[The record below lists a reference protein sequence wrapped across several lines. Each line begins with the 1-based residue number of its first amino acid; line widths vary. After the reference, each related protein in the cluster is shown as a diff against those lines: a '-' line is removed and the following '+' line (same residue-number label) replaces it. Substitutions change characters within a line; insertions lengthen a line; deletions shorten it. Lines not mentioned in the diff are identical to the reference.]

1 MPTINQLTAVD
12 TVTASDLIPIWSST
26 DGDARKTSAYTLKTY
41 LTGGVSVNDGL
52 ITQTASPA
60 ATAFNISVTVAGTW
74 LILTPVAVYATGTI
88 TLPFYSSVQGGQIVQ
103 VNCSQAVTA
112 LTIAGNGA
120 TVIGAPTTLTANSFF
135 TMRYRADTQAWY
147 RVA

>member
-1 MPTINQLTAVD
+1 MPTINQLTATD

-26 DGDARKTSAYTLKTY
+26 DGDARKASANTLKTY
-41 LTGGVSVNDGL
+41 LTGGVSINDGL

-60 ATAFNISVTVAGTW
+60 ATGFNVSVPTAGTW
-74 LILTPVAVYATGTI
+74 LIITPVAAYATGTI
-88 TLPFYSSVQGGQIVQ
+88 TLPFYDDVEGGQIVL

-112 LTIAGNGA
+112 LTVNGNGA
-120 TVIGAPTTLTANSFF
+120 TVINPPPALAANSRF
-135 TMRYRADTQAWY
+135 TMRYEADSSVWY

>member
-1 MPTINQLTAVD
+1 MPTINQLTATD
-12 TVTASDLIPIWSST
+12 TVTASDLIPIWSSG
-26 DGDARKTSAYTLKTY
+26 DGDARKASANTLKTY

-60 ATAFNISVTVAGTW
+60 ATAFNIGVTVAGTW
-74 LILTPVAVYATGTI
+74 LILTPVAAYAAGTI
-88 TLPFYSSVQGGQIVQ
+88 TLPFFDDVEGGQIVL

-112 LTIAGNGA
+112 LTVDGNGA

-135 TMRYRADTQAWY
+135 TLRYRADTLAWY

>member
-12 TVTASDLIPIWSST
+12 TVTASDLFPLWSST
-26 DGDARKTSAYTLKTY
+26 DGDARKASANTLKTY

-74 LILTPVAVYATGTI
+74 LIITPVAVYATGTI
-88 TLPFYSSVQGGQIVQ
+88 TLPFFDDVEGGQIVL

-112 LTIAGNGA
+112 LTVAGNGA
-120 TVIGAPTTLTANSFF
+120 SVIGAPTALTANSTF
-135 TMRYRADTQAWY
+135 TMRYRADTTAWY

>member
-12 TVTASDLIPIWSST
+12 TVSGSDLIPIWSST
-26 DGDARKTSAYTLKTY
+26 DGDARKASANTLKTY

-60 ATAFNISVTVAGTW
+60 ATEFNVSVPTAGTW
-74 LILTPVAVYATGTI
+74 LILTPVATYAAGTI
-88 TLPFYSSVQGGQIVQ
+88 TLPFFDDVEGGQIVL

-112 LTIAGNGA
+112 LTVAGNGA
-120 TVIGAPTTLTANSFF
+120 TVIGAPTTLAANSTF
-135 TMRYRADTQAWY
+135 TMRYRADTTAWY

>member
-26 DGDARKTSAYTLKTY
+26 VGDARKASAATLKTY

-88 TLPFYSSVQGGQIVQ
+88 TLPFYSGVQGGQIVQ

-112 LTIAGNGA
+112 LTVAGNGA
-120 TVIGAPTTLTANSFF
+120 SVIGAPTALTANSFF

>member
-1 MPTINQLTAVD
+1 MPTINQLTSVD
-12 TVTASDLIPIWSST
+12 TVTASDLLPIWSST
-26 DGDARKTSAYTLKTY
+26 DGDARKASAATLKTY

-88 TLPFYSSVQGGQIVQ
+88 TLPFYDDVEGGQIVQ

-112 LTIAGNGA
+112 LNVAGNGA
-120 TVIGAPTTLTANSFF
+120 SVIGAPTTLTANSFF

>member
-1 MPTINQLTAVD
+1 MPTINQLTATD

-26 DGDARKTSAYTLKTY
+26 DGDARKASANTLKTY

-60 ATAFNISVTVAGTW
+60 ATGFNVSVPTAGTW
-74 LILTPVAVYATGTI
+74 LILTPVAAYAAGTI
-88 TLPFYSSVQGGQIVQ
+88 TLPFFDDVQGGQIVM

-112 LTIAGNGA
+112 LTVNGNGA
-120 TVIGAPTTLTANSFF
+120 TVINPPPALAANSRF
-135 TMRYRADTQAWY
+135 TMRYEADSSVWY

>member
-26 DGDARKTSAYTLKTY
+26 DGDARKASANTLKTY

-60 ATAFNISVTVAGTW
+60 ATGFNVSVPTAGTW
-74 LILTPVAVYATGTI
+74 LILTPVAAYAAGTI
-88 TLPFYSSVQGGQIVQ
+88 TLPFFDDVQGGQIVM

-112 LTIAGNGA
+112 LTVNGNGA
-120 TVIGAPTTLTANSFF
+120 TVINPPPALAANSRF
-135 TMRYRADTQAWY
+135 TMRYEADSSVWY

>member
-1 MPTINQLTAVD
+1 MPTINQLSAVD

-26 DGDARKTSAYTLKTY
+26 DGDARKASANTLKTY

-60 ATAFNISVTVAGTW
+60 ATGFNVSVPTAGTW
-74 LILTPVAVYATGTI
+74 LILTPVAAYAAGTI
-88 TLPFYSSVQGGQIVQ
+88 TLPFFDDVQGGQIVM

-112 LTIAGNGA
+112 LTVNGNGA

-135 TMRYRADTQAWY
+135 TMRYRADTTAWY

>member
-26 DGDARKTSAYTLKTY
+26 DGDARKASAATFKTY
-41 LTGGVSVNDGL
+41 LTAGVSVNDGL

-60 ATAFNISVTVAGTW
+60 ATGFNIGVTVAGTW
-74 LILTPVAVYATGTI
+74 LILTPVAAHAAGTI
-88 TLPFYSSVQGGQIVQ
+88 TLPFFEDVQGGQIVL

-112 LTIAGNGA
+112 LTVNGNGA
-120 TVIGAPTTLTANSFF
+120 SVIGAPSALTANSTF
-135 TMRYRADTQAWY
+135 TMRYRADTMAWY

>member
-1 MPTINQLTAVD
+1 MPTINQLTATD

-26 DGDARKTSAYTLKTY
+26 DGDTRKASANTLKTY

-60 ATAFNISVTVAGTW
+60 ATGFNVSVPTAGTW
-74 LILTPVAVYATGTI
+74 LILTPVAAYAAGTI
-88 TLPFYSSVQGGQIVQ
+88 TLPFVDDVQGGQIVL

-112 LTIAGNGA
+112 LTVNGNGA
-120 TVIGAPTTLTANSFF
+120 TVINPPPALAANSRF
-135 TMRYRADTQAWY
+135 TMRYEADSSVWY

>member
-12 TVTASDLIPIWSST
+12 TVTASDLLPIWSST
-26 DGDARKTSAYTLKTY
+26 DGDARKASAATLKTY

-52 ITQTASPA
+52 VTQAASPA
-60 ATAFNISVTVAGTW
+60 ATGFNVAVPVAGTW

-88 TLPFYSSVQGGQIVQ
+88 TLPFFDDVEGGQIVQ

-112 LTIAGNGA
+112 LTVNGNGA
-120 TVIGAPTTLTANSFF
+120 SVIGAPTALTANSFF
-135 TMRYRADTQAWY
+135 TMRYRADTLAWY

>member
-1 MPTINQLTAVD
+1 MPTINQLASVD

-26 DGDARKTSAYTLKTY
+26 DGDARKASANTLKTY

-60 ATAFNISVTVAGTW
+60 ATGFNISVTVAGTW
-74 LILTPVAVYATGTI
+74 LILTPVAAYAAGAI
-88 TLPFYSSVQGGQIVQ
+88 ALPFFDDVAGGQIVL
-103 VNCSQAVTA
+103 VNCSQAVTS
-112 LTIAGNGA
+112 LTVNGNGA
-120 TVIGAPTTLTANSFF
+120 TVIGAPTTLAANSTF
-135 TMRYRADTQAWY
+135 TMRYRADTLAWY

>member
-26 DGDARKTSAYTLKTY
+26 DGDARKASAATLKTY

-60 ATAFNISVTVAGTW
+60 ATAFNIAVAKPATW
-74 LILTPVAVYATGTI
+74 LIITPAAVYATGTI
-88 TLPFYSSVQGGQIVQ
+88 TLPFFSDVQGGQIVQ

-112 LTIAGNGA
+112 LTVSGNGA
-120 TVIGAPTTLTANSFF
+120 TVIGAPTALTANSFF
-135 TMRYRADTQAWY
+135 TMRYRADTLAWY

>member
-52 ITQTASPA
+52 VTQTASPA

-74 LILTPVAVYATGTI
+74 LIITPVAVYATGTI
-88 TLPFYSSVQGGQIVQ
+88 TLPFFGDVEGGQIVQ

-112 LTIAGNGA
+112 LTVNGNGA
-120 TVIGAPTTLTANSFF
+120 SVIGAPTTLTANSFF
-135 TMRYRADTQAWY
+135 TLRYRADTLAWY

>member
-1 MPTINQLTAVD
+1 MPTINQLTATD

-26 DGDARKTSAYTLKTY
+26 DGDARKASANTLKTY
-41 LTGGVSVNDGL
+41 LTGGVSINDGL

-60 ATAFNISVTVAGTW
+60 ATGFNVSVPTAGTW
-74 LILTPVAVYATGTI
+74 LILTPVAAYAAGTI
-88 TLPFYSSVQGGQIVQ
+88 TLPFFDDVQGGQIVM

-112 LTIAGNGA
+112 LTVNGNGA
-120 TVIGAPTTLTANSFF
+120 TVINPPPALAANSRF
-135 TMRYRADTQAWY
+135 TMRYEADSSVWY